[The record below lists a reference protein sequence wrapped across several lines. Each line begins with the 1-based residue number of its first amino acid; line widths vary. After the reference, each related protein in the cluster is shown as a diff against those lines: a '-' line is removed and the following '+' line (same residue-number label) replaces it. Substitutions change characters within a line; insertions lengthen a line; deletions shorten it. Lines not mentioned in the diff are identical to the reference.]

1 MDWEQVVLVQRVVQ
15 VERGQ
20 AVHRHRR
27 WELARAAEQVVV
39 LAVEAPEQG
48 ERF

>member
-1 MDWEQVVLVQRVVQ
+1 MDWEQVVLVEQVEQVEQ

-20 AVHRHRR
+20 AVHWHRR
-27 WELARAAEQVVV
+27 WELKR
-39 LAVEAPEQG
+39 AVEVPEQG